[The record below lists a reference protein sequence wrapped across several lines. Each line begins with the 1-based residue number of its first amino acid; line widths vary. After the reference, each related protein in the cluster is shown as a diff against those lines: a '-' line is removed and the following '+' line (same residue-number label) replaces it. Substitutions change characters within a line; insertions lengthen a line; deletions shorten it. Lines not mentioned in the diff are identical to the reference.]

1 MGSIPPSRRRS
12 GSSTYG
18 CRISGRHCAWRR
30 HGFASASARTSSA
43 APVPKSG
50 SSAPLKQFSSFSRD
64 RNRRPRFRSARIAAG
79 ERPPH
84 AYHRRMAIFSRRDI
98 VEPPASIDAELD
110 RIRAIRVSAE
120 EELGRLRKE
129 LTERVATVEKKER
142 ELADAIAKV
151 SRGGMGPVPAGADE
165 ALAHAQVGL
174 AARAQELNRREN
186 EIAARERTLIR
197 EEAELARKTG
207 APDAEARLA
216 QIEARL
222 AALQEAEKAF
232 ARTQAELAELDER
245 LRRLEQ
251 QTREAS
257 SDRSFGDGLLTLE
270 RRGLDGAA

>member
-1 MGSIPPSRRRS
+1 MS
-12 GSSTYG
+12 
-18 CRISGRHCAWRR
+18 
-30 HGFASASARTSSA
+30 
-43 APVPKSG
+43 
-50 SSAPLKQFSSFSRD
+50 
-64 RNRRPRFRSARIAAG
+64 
-79 ERPPH
+79 
-84 AYHRRMAIFSRRDI
+84 IFSRRDV

-110 RIRAIRVSAE
+110 RIRAIRIAAE

-129 LTERVATVEKKER
+129 LADRVAIVEKKER

-151 SRGGMGPVPAGADE
+151 SRGAIGHVPAGVDE

-186 EIAARERTLIR
+186 EVALRERTLIR
-197 EEAELARKTG
+197 EEAELARKAG

-222 AALQEAEKAF
+222 VALQEAEKAF
-232 ARTQAELAELDER
+232 ARTQAELAAQSDDLTRRETALLEAGRAIEEAGGAAPGESRAGMNRAELAELDER

-257 SDRSFGDGLLTLE
+257 SDRGFGDGLLTLE
-270 RRGLDGAA
+270 RRGLDGTT

>member
-1 MGSIPPSRRRS
+1 
-12 GSSTYG
+12 
-18 CRISGRHCAWRR
+18 
-30 HGFASASARTSSA
+30 
-43 APVPKSG
+43 
-50 SSAPLKQFSSFSRD
+50 
-64 RNRRPRFRSARIAAG
+64 
-79 ERPPH
+79 
-84 AYHRRMAIFSRRDI
+84 MAIFSRRDI

-110 RIRAIRVSAE
+110 RIRAIRVAAE

-142 ELADAIAKV
+142 ELADAIAKI
-151 SRGGMGPVPAGADE
+151 SRGGVAHVPAGADE

-186 EIAARERTLIR
+186 DVATRERTLIR

-232 ARTQAELAELDER
+232 ARTQAELAAQSDDLTRREAALLEAGRAIEEAGGAVAGGATSGAGMNRAELAELDER

-257 SDRSFGDGLLTLE
+257 TDRSFGDGLLTLE
-270 RRGLDGAA
+270 RRGLDGTA

>member
-1 MGSIPPSRRRS
+1 MP
-12 GSSTYG
+12 
-18 CRISGRHCAWRR
+18 A
-30 HGFASASARTSSA
+30 
-43 APVPKSG
+43 PKSA
-50 SSAPLKQFSSFSRD
+50 SSAPPSPPNSTGPHHPKREENGCLPHIIDGVSFFSRKEV
-64 RNRRPRFRSARIAAG
+64 A
-79 ERPPH
+79 EQ
-84 AYHRRMAIFSRRDI
+84 
-98 VEPPASIDAELD
+98 PPASVDAELD
-110 RIRAIRVSAE
+110 RLRAIRMAAE

-142 ELADAIAKV
+142 ELADVLARV
-151 SRGGMGPVPAGADE
+151 SRGGMTHVPAGADE

-186 EIAARERTLIR
+186 ELATRERTIVR

-232 ARTQAELAELDER
+232 ARTQAELAAESDDLARREAELLETGRAIEVAGGEAPASSGAGMNRAELAELDER

-251 QTREAS
+251 QTREATTE
-257 SDRSFGDGLLTLE
+257 RSFGDGLMTLE
-270 RRGLDGAA
+270 RRGVEGASRSKLSFPGR

>member
-1 MGSIPPSRRRS
+1 
-12 GSSTYG
+12 
-18 CRISGRHCAWRR
+18 
-30 HGFASASARTSSA
+30 
-43 APVPKSG
+43 
-50 SSAPLKQFSSFSRD
+50 
-64 RNRRPRFRSARIAAG
+64 
-79 ERPPH
+79 
-84 AYHRRMAIFSRRDI
+84 MAIFSRRDDM
-98 VEPPASIDAELD
+98 EPPASIDAELD
-110 RIRAIRVSAE
+110 RIRAIRIAAE

-129 LTERVATVEKKER
+129 LSERVATVEKKER

-151 SRGGMGPVPAGADE
+151 GRGAIGTVPAGADD

-186 EIAARERTLIR
+186 ELAIRERTLIR
-197 EEAELARKTG
+197 EEAELARKAG

-216 QIEARL
+216 QIEERL

-232 ARTQAELAELDER
+232 ARTQAELAAQSDDLAQREAALLEAGRAIEEAGGAVAGGTATGAGMNRAELAELDER

-257 SDRSFGDGLLTLE
+257 SERSFGDGLLTLE